1 MRLREAREL
10 VRTTQLGAS
19 VVMKGVV
26 TEILNTVAFTF
37 TAASGLI

>member
-26 TEILNTVAFTF
+26 TESFWIDLAETTGEEGN
-37 TAASGLI
+37 

>member
-26 TEILNTVAFTF
+26 TEILNTVRRFV
-37 TAASGLI
+37 LQLLD